1 MISELPHRTTADSS
15 MDRTNSTWSSRS
27 IDRSWAIL
35 FARLVLGLIFF
46 MAGVMKV
53 FQLGPLEHAR
63 KYFLPY
69 ADTFLPVW
77 SLWATG
83 VVIPI
88 VELIAGALVIIGLR
102 IREALVGLGFVL
114 VIVTFGHLL
123 KEPLYEFHTH
133 VIPRL
138 ALLLFVLLL
147 PREDDRFSLDYY
159 LARWKARQSD
169 KRK

>member
-1 MISELPHRTTADSS
+1 MSERELSKPVDS
-15 MDRTNSTWSSRS
+15 DRA
-27 IDRSWAIL
+27 WAIL

-53 FQLGPLEHAR
+53 FQLGPLNHAR
-63 KYFLPY
+63 KYFLPF

-88 VELIAGALVIIGLR
+88 VELIAGAMVILGLR
-102 IREALVGLGFVL
+102 VRQALIGLGFVL

-123 KEPLYEFHTH
+123 HDALYEFHTH

-138 ALLLFVLLL
+138 ALVLFILLL
-147 PREDDRFSLDYY
+147 PRDGDRFSLDHV
-159 LARWKARQSD
+159 LL
-169 KRK
+169 KRAHV